1 MKNRGFTLIELMI
14 VIAIVAI
21 ILATAVPYFT
31 GGSKPTGTRDFSSTG
46 QVVHR
51 VDMNSP
57 RCVNGVL
64 LKNNEPVVKNGAAVR
79 C

>member
-1 MKNRGFTLIELMI
+1 MKTRGFTLIELMI
-14 VIAIVAI
+14 VLAICGIIAAVVA
-21 ILATAVPYFT
+21 PMFT
-31 GGSKPTGTRDFSSTG
+31 GKNKAPSTG
-46 QVVHR
+46 YSGSGTVVDR

-64 LKNNEPVVKNGAAVR
+64 LKNNEPVVKDGAAVK